1 MREDDAPITID
12 QLEVL
17 VAIAEHGSFSAAA
30 RALNRVQSAVS
41 YAVATLERQLGVTLF
56 DRSERKPQLTEAGKA
71 ILADGRAALRDID
84 KLKAR
89 ARSIAAGTEPF
100 VAIAVSAMFP
110 MPELVAAIDAFR
122 AEFRETRLELHTEAL
137 GGVAGLVL
145 DGTCVVGVSEPV
157 PKPQSALEL
166 QPLGAVQMI
175 HVVSARHTLASI
187 SAPTR
192 RELEEHVQIVLSDRS
207 RLTEGLNFGVLGGP
221 TWRVA
226 DLGTKLAFLEAGFG
240 WGGMPAHLVQT
251 GLERGTLARIQSAEP
266 GLLSHEVPLYAA
278 HRISAPPG
286 PAARWLMERLASCS
300 GLRPPPKRSK
310 KR

>member
-1 MREDDAPITID
+1 MRDDDAPITLD

-30 RALNRVQSAVS
+30 RALNRVQSGVS

-56 DRSERKPQLTEAGKA
+56 DRSERRPQLTEAGKA
-71 ILADGRAALRDID
+71 ILADGKAALRDVD

-100 VAIAVSAMFP
+100 VAVAVSAMLP
-110 MPELVAAIDAFR
+110 MPELVAAIAAFR
-122 AEFRETRLELHTEAL
+122 AKFAETRLELHTEAL

-145 DGTCVVGVSEPV
+145 DGTCAIGVSEPL
-157 PKPQSALEL
+157 PKPHAALEMR
-166 QPLGAVQMI
+166 PLGAVEMV
-175 HVVSARHTLASI
+175 HVASAGHPLASVR
-187 SAPTR
+187 SPNR

-207 RLTEGLNFGVLGGP
+207 RLTEGLNFGVLDGP

-240 WGGMPAHLVQT
+240 WGGMPAHLVKQ
-251 GLERGTLARIQSAEP
+251 GLEAGTLARIETGDP
-266 GLLSHEVPLYAA
+266 GLLSREVPLYAA
-278 HRISAPPG
+278 HRVSAPPG
-286 PAARWLMERLASCS
+286 PAARWLLDRLESACA
-300 GLRPPPKRSK
+300 LQPRPKRPK